1 MGKFSMIASL
11 SFVSFILRKQ
21 DTMPLS
27 ATPKSQWSRQKW
39 RVREIPNSACPV
51 STTQAKQL
59 SEEGKKFPW
68 KRLFLGITW
77 AKEILLERL
86 QTYRFHQEVL
96 PLMEFPKL
104 NAKKLIFISLK
115 FKDRARD
122 RGKGERG
129 VPSVGRTNEG
139 GTVLLTTLPSWP
151 GIPANW
157 KLPDLPG
164 KFQSTSWGPSPILTF
179 LQNCLSIQHIGC
191 YTVHIQ
197 QVNASI
203 SEQSELTEIL
213 WTEPYN
219 LGGLKTLMKNR
230 TKC

>member
-1 MGKFSMIASL
+1 M
-11 SFVSFILRKQ
+11 
-21 DTMPLS
+21 
-27 ATPKSQWSRQKW
+27 
-39 RVREIPNSACPV
+39 

-157 KLPDLPG
+157 KLPDHLANSSQPVEDPHQFLLFF
-164 KFQSTSWGPSPILTF
+164 KTVSAFSILAVTQYTS
-179 LQNCLSIQHIGC
+179 N
-191 YTVHIQ
+191 
-197 QVNASI
+197 
-203 SEQSELTEIL
+203 
-213 WTEPYN
+213 
-219 LGGLKTLMKNR
+219 K
-230 TKC
+230 